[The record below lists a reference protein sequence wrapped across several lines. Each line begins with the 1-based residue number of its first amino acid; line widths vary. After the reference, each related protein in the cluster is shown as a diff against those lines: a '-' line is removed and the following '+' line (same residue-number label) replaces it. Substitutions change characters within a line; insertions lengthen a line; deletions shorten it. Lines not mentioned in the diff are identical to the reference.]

1 MAKLDYEKILHKP
14 NLKEAARRSK
24 GESPIVY
31 DDFSIPSEVEHYG
44 VGKKYYVCT
53 YGCQANE
60 RDGETIIGILE
71 QMGYTATENMDEA
84 DIAILNTCA
93 IRENAVDRVFGE
105 IGHLKAAKRNK
116 PNSIYAICGCMVQ
129 EEVVTKRIY
138 EKCPHIDLVF
148 GTHNIH
154 KLPQLILDVITKQ
167 TRIIEVFSCEGEV
180 IENTPVKR
188 LNNLKACVNIMYGCD
203 KFCTYCI
210 VPYTRGK
217 ERSRLKKDILK
228 EVQELK
234 EQGYQEITLLGQNV
248 NAYGKDL
255 KEDNG
260 DFGALLEDVAKIG
273 IPRVRFVT
281 SHPWNFTDKM
291 IETIAKYDNLMPFIH
306 LPLQSGD
313 DEILRRMGRRY
324 TKEKYIALYNK
335 IRETIPNVSI
345 TTDIIVGFP
354 NESEEAFKNTLEV
367 VDTCHFDAAFTF
379 IFSPREGTPAARME
393 DLIDMETK
401 HRRLEE
407 LIAHINKDALK
418 RNESYVGKVVKV
430 LVEGASK
437 RNDNILTGYSE
448 SQKLVNFKGNPE
460 HIGKIVNV
468 LITKA
473 KTFTIE
479 GEEVE

>member
-188 LNNLKACVNIMYGCD
+188 LNNLKAWVNIMYGCD

>member
-1 MAKLDYEKILHKP
+1 MAKLDYEQILHKP
-14 NLKEAARRSK
+14 NLREAARRSK
-24 GESPIVY
+24 NPSQIVY
-31 DDFSIPSEVEHYG
+31 DDFSIPSEVENYG

-71 QMGYTATENMDEA
+71 KMGYTPTENMDEA

-105 IGHLKAAKRNK
+105 IGHLKAAKRVK
-116 PNSIYAICGCMVQ
+116 PDAIYAICGCMVQ

-188 LNNLKACVNIMYGCD
+188 LNNLKAWVNIMYGCD

-260 DFGALLEDVAKIG
+260 DFGQLLEDVAKIG

-281 SHPWNFTDKM
+281 SHPWNFTDHM

-335 IRETIPNVSI
+335 IRETIPGVSI

-393 DLIDMETK
+393 DSIDMETK

-407 LIAHINKDALK
+407 LITHINKDALA

-430 LVEGASK
+430 LVEGSSK
-437 RNDNILTGYSE
+437 RNDNILSGYSE
-448 SQKLVNFKGNPE
+448 SQKLVNFKGNPNS
-460 HIGKIVNV
+460 IGKIVNV

>member
-14 NLKEAARRSK
+14 NLREAARRSK
-24 GESPIVY
+24 NPSKIVY
-31 DDFSIPSEVEHYG
+31 DDFVIPSEVSNYG
-44 VGKKYYVCT
+44 VGKKYYVRT

-60 RDGETIIGILE
+60 RDGETLIGILE
-71 QMGYTATENMDEA
+71 KMGYTPTESMDDA

-93 IRENAVDRVFGE
+93 IRENAVERVFGE
-105 IGHLKAAKRNK
+105 IGHLKAAKRVK
-116 PNSIYAICGCMVQ
+116 QDAIYAVCGCMVQ
-129 EEVVTKRIY
+129 EEVVTKEIY

-154 KLPQLILDVITKQ
+154 KLPQLILDVIIKK

-180 IENTPVKR
+180 IENAPVRR
-188 LNNLKACVNIMYGCD
+188 LNNLKAWVNIMYGCD

-234 EQGYQEITLLGQNV
+234 DLGYQEITLLGQNV

-255 KEDNG
+255 KDDNG
-260 DFGALLEDVAKIG
+260 DFGELLEDVAKIN

-291 IETIAKYDNLMPFIH
+291 IEVIAKYDNLMPFIH

-313 DEILRRMGRRY
+313 NEILRRMGRRY
-324 TKEKYIALYNK
+324 SKEEYIALYNK
-335 IRETIPNVSI
+335 IRATIPGVSI

-354 NESEEAFKNTLEV
+354 NESDEAFKNTLEV

-393 DLIDMETK
+393 DKISMDVK
-401 HRRLEE
+401 HARLEE
-407 LIAHINKDALK
+407 LISHINKDALK
-418 RNESYVGKVVKV
+418 RNEEYVGKVVKV
-430 LVEGASK
+430 LVEGSSK
-437 RNDNILTGYSE
+437 RNDNILSGYSE
-448 SQKLVNFKGNPE
+448 SQKLVNFKGNNSS
-460 HIGKIVNV
+460 IGKIVNV
-468 LITKA
+468 KITKA

>member
-1 MAKLDYEKILHKP
+1 M
-14 NLKEAARRSK
+14 
-24 GESPIVY
+24 
-31 DDFSIPSEVEHYG
+31 
-44 VGKKYYVCT
+44 
-53 YGCQANE
+53 
-60 RDGETIIGILE
+60 
-71 QMGYTATENMDEA
+71 
-84 DIAILNTCA
+84 
-93 IRENAVDRVFGE
+93 
-105 IGHLKAAKRNK
+105 
-116 PNSIYAICGCMVQ
+116 
-129 EEVVTKRIY
+129 
-138 EKCPHIDLVF
+138 
-148 GTHNIH
+148 
-154 KLPQLILDVITKQ
+154 DVITKQ

-188 LNNLKACVNIMYGCD
+188 LNNLKAWVNIMYGCD

-335 IRETIPNVSI
+335 IRETIPGVSI

-393 DLIDMETK
+393 DLIDMDTK

-407 LIAHINKDALK
+407 LIVHINKDALK

-448 SQKLVNFKGNPE
+448 SQKLVNFKGNPA